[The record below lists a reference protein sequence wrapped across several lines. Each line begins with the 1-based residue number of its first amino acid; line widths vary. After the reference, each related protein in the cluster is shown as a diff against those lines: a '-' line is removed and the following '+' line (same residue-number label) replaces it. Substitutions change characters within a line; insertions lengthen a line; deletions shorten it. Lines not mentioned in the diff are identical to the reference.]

1 MNDRGR
7 RNSGGVHGG
16 GQDPR
21 GYGKNDA
28 PYGNGEIPY
37 REVHTNRKKK
47 RKRTFGDVLRFSSD
61 DYCTWCF
68 PRILDG
74 HCMDFQDYKK
84 GSDEYDNLESSYAAD
99 GQGVPGITMHSMMT
113 IR

>member
-47 RKRTFGDVLRFSSD
+47 RKRTFGDVLRFLLM
-61 DYCTWCF
+61 
-68 PRILDG
+68 ILQRDILRQ
-74 HCMDFQDYKK
+74 M
-84 GSDEYDNLESSYAAD
+84 NIL
-99 GQGVPGITMHSMMT
+99 MN
-113 IR
+113 